1 MALEALNSS
10 APPPAPLN
18 LSRRF
23 DDVEPHIVDSWR
35 KSKRS
40 KRQRGCGESEE
51 EYLAVCLVMLARS
64 GGGRYSMT
72 ASPTPTTPASE
83 EGDKSSTI
91 AITATTPGAVALP
104 NCVDIKKDQESSLA
118 TPPPP
123 PTSTNN
129 SYKCSV
135 CNKVF
140 PSYQALGGHKAS
152 HRAKPPAAT
161 ADDGNPSTVLTTS
174 STYTSVTNP
183 SGKLHECSI
192 CHKSFPT
199 GQALGGHKRRH
210 YEGVIGSAAAKSR
223 TTSSYGGGGSDQMT
237 VTISRNIDL
246 NLPPSPGLHCDEEV
260 ESALPPLFE

>member
-1 MALEALNSS
+1 MS
-10 APPPAPLN
+10 
-18 LSRRF
+18 
-23 DDVEPHIVDSWR
+23 PHHVDSWR

-72 ASPTPTTPASE
+72 ASATPTTAASE
-83 EGDKSSTI
+83 EGNKSTAL
-91 AITATTPGAVALP
+91 AITAAAPGAVALP
-104 NCVDIKKDQESSLA
+104 DCVDVKKDQESSLA

-123 PTSTNN
+123 LTTTTIN

-135 CNKVF
+135 CNKAF

-152 HRAKPPAAT
+152 HRAKPPTAT
-161 ADDGNPSTVLTTS
+161 ADDGNPPTVLPTA
-174 STYTSVTNP
+174 STYTSVINS

-223 TTSSYGGGGSDQMT
+223 TTTTSSNGGGGSDQMT
-237 VTISRNIDL
+237 VAVSRNIDL
-246 NLPPSPGLHCDEEV
+246 NLPPSPGFHCDEEV

>member
-10 APPPAPLN
+10 APLN
-18 LSRRF
+18 LTRRTF
-23 DDVEPHIVDSWR
+23 DDDVEPHIVDSWR

-40 KRQRGCGESEE
+40 KRHRGCSESEE

-64 GGGRYSMT
+64 GGGPYSMT
-72 ASPTPTTPASE
+72 ASASQE
-83 EGDKSSTI
+83 EDKSSI
-91 AITATTPGAVALP
+91 AITANTTSGAVASP
-104 NCVDIKKDQESSLA
+104 NYVDVKKEQESSPA

-123 PTSTNN
+123 PPAGNN

-135 CNKVF
+135 CNKAF

-152 HRAKPPAAT
+152 HRAKPPTAT
-161 ADDGNPSTVLTTS
+161 ADDGNASTVLPTAS
-174 STYTSVTNP
+174 IYTSVINP
-183 SGKLHECSI
+183 GGKLHECSI

-210 YEGVIGSAAAKSR
+210 YEGVIGSGAAKSR
-223 TTSSYGGGGSDQMT
+223 TTSSNGGGGSDQMT
-237 VTISRNIDL
+237 AAVARNIDL
-246 NLPPSPGLHCDEEV
+246 NLPPSPEFHCDEEV